1 MVRVGKVLNPLHH
14 IPLREVIAITA
25 IALGNEESE
34 NVRIK
39 YLALASGKNTIEV
52 NSSRERY
59 PIARPYAT
67 VCQEESG
74 LDRARGLGRARK
86 VVRAAY
92 DIVVGRASIVD
103 AE

>member
-1 MVRVGKVLNPLHH
+1 MVRVGKVLDPLHH
-14 IPLREVIAITA
+14 IPLREVIAIAA
-25 IALGNEESE
+25 IALRNEESE
-34 NVRIK
+34 NVRIR
-39 YLALASGKNTIEV
+39 YLALASGKNTMEG

-74 LDRARGLGRARK
+74 LDRARGFVRERI

-92 DIVVGRASIVD
+92 DIVIGRASIVD

>member
-14 IPLREVIAITA
+14 LPLRKVIAI
-25 IALGNEESE
+25 IACTLGNKESE
-34 NVRIK
+34 NVRIR
-39 YLALASGKNTIEV
+39 YLALASGKNTAEG

-59 PIARPYAT
+59 SIAGPYAT

-74 LDRARGLGRARK
+74 LDCARGLVRERI

-92 DIVVGRASIVD
+92 DTAFGRASIVD